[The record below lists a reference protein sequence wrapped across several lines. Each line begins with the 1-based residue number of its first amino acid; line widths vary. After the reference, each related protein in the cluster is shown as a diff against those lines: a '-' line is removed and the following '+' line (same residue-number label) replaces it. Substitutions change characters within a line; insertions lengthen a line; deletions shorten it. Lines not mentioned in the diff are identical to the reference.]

1 MDVIDLVLTEGTAKE
16 FQIALVDRPA
26 IESDFLAFSKKERFK
41 VISEDK
47 RIISGY
53 AMIAELPIER
63 VDDKGNSFF
72 VKFTADSIKNISEQF
87 FKNSL
92 TTQTN
97 ANHET
102 DNFLDGVYVFES
114 FLIDEDRG
122 ILEPKGYDKVSNG
135 SWFVSMKV
143 ENDEVW
149 ESVKNGTFK
158 GFSVEGVFD
167 KKEELTEEEED
178 ERFFDELK
186 KWLELD

>member
-26 IESDFLAFSKKERFK
+26 IESDFLAFSKKQRFK
-41 VISEDK
+41 VEDEEK
-47 RIISGY
+47 RIVSGY

-63 VDDKGNSFF
+63 VDDQGQSFF
-72 VKFTADSIKNISEQF
+72 VKFSADSIKNINEQF
-87 FKNSL
+87 FKNCL

-102 DNFLDGVYVFES
+102 NNFLEGVYVFES
-114 FLIDEDRG
+114 FLIDKTRG
-122 ILEPKGYDKVSNG
+122 ILPPKGYDVATEG

-143 ENDEVW
+143 ENDDVW

-167 KKEELTEEEED
+167 MEEEQFIKD
-178 ERFFDELK
+178 IK
-186 KWLELD
+186 KLLGIE

>member
-63 VDDKGNSFF
+63 LDDKGNSFF

-102 DNFLDGVYVFES
+102 NNFLDGVYVFES
-114 FLIDEDRG
+114 FLIDKERG
-122 ILEPKGYDKVSNG
+122 ILEPKGYDKVSDG

-143 ENDEVW
+143 ENDAVW

-167 KKEELTEEEED
+167 KEED
-178 ERFFDELK
+178 QFIKELK

>member
-97 ANHET
+97 ANHQT
-102 DNFLDGVYVFES
+102 DNFLEGVYVFES

>member
-97 ANHET
+97 ANHQT

>member
-63 VDDKGNSFF
+63 VDDQGNSFF
-72 VKFTADSIKNISEQF
+72 VKFTADSIKNINKEF

-102 DNFLDGVYVFES
+102 GNFLDGVYVFES
-114 FLIDEDRG
+114 FLIDESRG
-122 ILEPKGYDKVSNG
+122 IQEPKGYDKVTDG
-135 SWFVSMKV
+135 SWFVSMQV
-143 ENDEVW
+143 ENDDVW

-167 KKEELTEEEED
+167 KEEEQFIKD
-178 ERFFDELK
+178 LK
-186 KWLELD
+186 KLLDIK

>member
-1 MDVIDLVLTEGTAKE
+1 MEVINLVLTKGTAKD

-41 VISEDK
+41 VISEEK

-72 VKFTADSIKNISEQF
+72 VKFTSESIKNIVEEF

-102 DNFLDGVYVFES
+102 NNFLEGVYVLES
-114 FLIDEDRG
+114 FMIDKDRG
-122 ILEPKGYDKVSNG
+122 IQEPKGYDKVSDG

-149 ESVKNGTFK
+149 KSVKDGTFK

-167 KKEELTEEEED
+167 KNEELTEEEED
-178 ERFFDELK
+178 ARFLQAMEDFLNS
-186 KWLELD
+186 L